1 MRDLDP
7 LRDWEVQIYVNLW
20 SKTHNISKQL
30 MWIKAIFH
38 CKQFFFLLLE
48 HTCLQAFV
56 SQQLP
61 TCTNPLCVVIFVL
74 FPLLLEFLLYPL
86 KGSECRKFID
96 KINYFKM
103 FELLSFQCDSHFL
116 MIDWLIVV
124 TLDLEA
130 LTWEGLEVLEALMI
144 ALVLHQL
151 CEGSHQ
157 VIKINN
163 DIVQ

>member
-30 MWIKAIFH
+30 MLIKAIFH

-74 FPLLLEFLLYPL
+74 FPLLPEFLLYPL

-96 KINYFKM
+96 KINYFKC
-103 FELLSFQCDSHFL
+103 LSWWVSSV
-116 MIDWLIVV
+116 IVISWWLIDCCDFRFRGSN
-124 TLDLEA
+124 LRGFGGFRGFDDCISSPSA
-130 LTWEGLEVLEALMI
+130 LRGFPS
-144 ALVLHQL
+144 
-151 CEGSHQ
+151 G
-157 VIKINN
+157 N
-163 DIVQ
+163 